1 MMGISLWALA
11 ETFGMAKPCRNVTV
25 AATMKEDPSH
35 NPKRE
40 IKVQQTSFGRIEERD
55 SSDQSRCKG
64 EKVDRNKSF
73 KSGNFSSLFA
83 ISLEENPFWLIK
95 SCLIRVNPVATDRG
109 HI

>member
-1 MMGISLWALA
+1 
-11 ETFGMAKPCRNVTV
+11 MAKPCRNVTV

-40 IKVQQTSFGRIEERD
+40 IKVQQTSFGRIEERIKLLSCRD

-73 KSGNFSSLFA
+73 KSGNFSVS
-83 ISLEENPFWLIK
+83 I
-95 SCLIRVNPVATDRG
+95 
-109 HI
+109 